1 MNTIIHPTAL
11 VGKKAELGDN
21 VTVGPYAVIEDDV
34 VIGSGT
40 TIGPHVYCADGA
52 RIGKNCT
59 IANGA
64 VVATKPQD
72 LKFKNEKT
80 TFEIG
85 DNTTVREF
93 CTLNRGTTEHMKSVV
108 GSNCL
113 LMAYVHVAHD
123 CTIGNNVILANT
135 VQMGG
140 HVTIEDWAIIGGV
153 TAIHQFVSVGQHVM
167 LGGHFRVTKDVPP
180 YILAGGDPVS
190 FEGLNRIGLQR
201 RGFSHETIEALS
213 QAYHLLYLSK
223 LNVSQ
228 AAEKIRAELNHIPE
242 INNLLTFI
250 ESSERGIIGG
260 KRSSPKMAHDGD

>member
-1 MNTIIHPTAL
+1 MNTNIHSTAI
-11 VGKKAELGDN
+11 VGKKAALGNN

-34 VIGSGT
+34 IIGSGT

-59 IANGA
+59 ISKGT
-64 VVATKPQD
+64 VVATMPQD

-93 CTLNRGTTEHMKSVV
+93 CTLNRGTAEHMKSIV

-123 CTIGNNVILANT
+123 CTVGNNVILANS

-140 HVTIEDWAIIGGV
+140 HVTIEDWVVIGGV
-153 TAIHQFVSVGQHVM
+153 TAIHQFVSIGQHAMV
-167 LGGHFRVTKDVPP
+167 GGHFRVTKDVPP
-180 YILAGGDPVS
+180 YILAGGNPVS
-190 FEGLNRIGLQR
+190 FEGLNRIGLRR
-201 RGFSHETIEALS
+201 RGFSAVTIDALS
-213 QAYHLLYLSK
+213 QAYHTLYLSK

-228 AAEKIRAELNHIPE
+228 AAVKIRAELNHTPE

-250 ESSERGIIGG
+250 ERSKRGIIGCT
-260 KRSSPKMAHDGD
+260 RLSSRAEHAGD